1 MIPKTSDICD
11 ACDEAQACSAQF
23 QSYGQKVT
31 FAGPIRT
38 IRCFEDIGLMRDVV
52 NQRGDGH
59 VLVIDGA
66 GSLAK
71 ALFGDVMAAISIQNG
86 WSGLI
91 INGAVRDIHEI
102 NGMQIGVKAL
112 GTNARRG
119 SKAGVGEV
127 DVPLTFGG
135 VTFTPGQRVVADHDG
150 VVVLPAGV
158 HEGSLAIADV
168 VAQTAAYAGKSQ

>member
-91 INGAVRDIHEI
+91 INGGARLVGFIARVTRLFQTVHLYQYAFVMIVAVWFAITRF
-102 NGMQIGVKAL
+102 GFPGL
-112 GTNARRG
+112 GLH
-119 SKAGVGEV
+119 K
-127 DVPLTFGG
+127 
-135 VTFTPGQRVVADHDG
+135 
-150 VVVLPAGV
+150 
-158 HEGSLAIADV
+158 
-168 VAQTAAYAGKSQ
+168 